1 MSKPAVTY
9 TASAGPI
16 TGRKFVCK
24 RCDRVYAYPKTG
36 ERPIR
41 CECGWW
47 YYNDG
52 AALREAF
59 WQRIAPYRMPPDF
72 PHLFGEV

>member
-1 MSKPAVTY
+1 
-9 TASAGPI
+9 
-16 TGRKFVCK
+16 
-24 RCDRVYAYPKTG
+24 VYAYPKTG